1 MPLESATD
9 LLPNSLT
16 RTPRVDIGMSG
27 RGGNWLYLF
36 CANCG
41 ADGGRV
47 KETDLPQQF
56 AFYLCDP
63 CAEKLGPITGCY
75 MEPDSV
81 FWKKVNDAMVEKFG
95 RILEVPEIIEALKDE
110 NHILTKLA
118 RERGK

>member
-1 MPLESATD
+1 MSDLNLD

-16 RTPRVDIGMSG
+16 KTPRVDASMSG

-41 ADGGRV
+41 KDGGRV
-47 KETDLPQQF
+47 LETDLPKQF

-63 CAEKLGPITGCY
+63 CGVKLGAITGY
-75 MEPDSV
+75 WMEPDEV
-81 FWKKVNDAMVEKFG
+81 FRKKVADAMVEKFG
-95 RILEVPEIIEALKDE
+95 RMLEVPEIVEALKDE
-110 NHILTKLA
+110 HHILTKLT